1 MSAELHPD
9 VSKEMLGNSTSA
21 AEQKARVLANV
32 R

>member
-9 VSKEMLGNSTSA
+9 ISKEMLGNSTSA
-21 AEQKARVLANV
+21 AEQKTCVLANV